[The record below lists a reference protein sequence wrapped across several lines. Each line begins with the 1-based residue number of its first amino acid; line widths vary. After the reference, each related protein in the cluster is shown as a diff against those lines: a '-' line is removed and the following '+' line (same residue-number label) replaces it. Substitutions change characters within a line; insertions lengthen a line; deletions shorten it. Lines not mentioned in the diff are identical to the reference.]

1 MTANQSPYA
10 DSIDGEVVEE
20 STAQELVI
28 PTQRGSPDRRPA
40 LSTDGEQKPILAP
53 WMKDRAEFA
62 YKMRDVGK
70 RAAYIVGWHLLHAP
84 ANALRVLWFAACGL
98 FYIVGNIWVWT
109 FDLHSPKQEFTNE
122 EYVKLN
128 QNRER
133 RLSQRGQV
141 VGYGAGAIGLV
152 GLIVWWATP
161 PWASWGLL
169 VAVVVVLALVGR
181 PRDKPFIM
189 PATIAPGED
198 VPLTA
203 DVVFEALC

>member
-1 MTANQSPYA
+1 MTTNQTSYAGGPY
-10 DSIDGEVVEE
+10 GEVVEE

-28 PTQRGSPDRRPA
+28 PTQRGAPDRRPA
-40 LSTDGEQKPILAP
+40 LRQGGEQQPILAP
-53 WMKDRAEFA
+53 WMKDGAEFV
-62 YKMRDVGK
+62 YKMQDVGK
-70 RAAYIVGWHLLHAP
+70 RAAHTVGWHLWHAP

-98 FYIVGNIWVWT
+98 FYIVGGVWVWT

-133 RLSQRGQV
+133 RLSQRGKV

-161 PWASWGLL
+161 PWVSWGLL
-169 VAVVVVLALVGR
+169 RSRSNCPGPHR
-181 PRDKPFIM
+181 
-189 PATIAPGED
+189 PAT
-198 VPLTA
+198 
-203 DVVFEALC
+203 